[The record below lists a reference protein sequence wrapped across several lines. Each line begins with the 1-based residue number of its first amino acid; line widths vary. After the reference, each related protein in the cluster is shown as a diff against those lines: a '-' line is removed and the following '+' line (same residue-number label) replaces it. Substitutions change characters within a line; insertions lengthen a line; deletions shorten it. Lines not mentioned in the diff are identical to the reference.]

1 MTGRWVGH
9 LGTNNNKTDTV
20 VIKEHRGTDMLNKDQ
35 YKPKHMY
42 VHKTILKQIT
52 IECFKKI
59 GHVGTSQVDMF
70 QENVIIMSESLMSI
84 FLIHHRQNVIEIFS
98 FF

>member
-20 VIKEHRGTDMLNKDQ
+20 VIKGHRGTDMLNKDQ
-35 YKPKHMY
+35 YKPKTY
-42 VHKTILKQIT
+42 IKLFLNQLVQNVLKK
-52 IECFKKI
+52 F

-84 FLIHHRQNVIEIFS
+84 FLINHSQYVIEIFG